1 MVFRS
6 PVATPSFD
14 SYICCYS
21 DTLPSKSYFVSHFY
35 INYLLIKMTV
45 LTSFLCHF
53 ALLVMAEI
61 FPSIYDLIHATLS
74 TYTYCYTF
82 NYVNFEWVIGHGIFC
97 YYSCNNHFSNNIIY
111 ILLCIDGSFHLL
123 SQVSIA

>member
-1 MVFRS
+1 
-6 PVATPSFD
+6 
-14 SYICCYS
+14 
-21 DTLPSKSYFVSHFY
+21 
-35 INYLLIKMTV
+35 MTV

-61 FPSIYDLIHATLS
+61 FPSIYDLIRATLS

-111 ILLCIDGSFHLL
+111 VLLCIDGSFHLL